1 MNAEYLLEAV
11 GLIDDDLIAG
21 AMEAPARQAAPRPR
35 LRRWAALAA
44 CLALA
49 AALGRFALPAMT
61 GGMIG
66 SESTGDAASPNSSSG
81 GGGAGPSLSGAAGE
95 GDSAGQAAPEEPG
108 CDSESTAGDR
118 NFAVMVD
125 GTVYWYTGRVLAGEV
140 DPSDIR
146 GNTVYTDT
154 ALPEAEGEANFTGSC
169 PYALTGDGAAVL
181 MEGEW
186 VLFSPTPPWEAGG

>member
-21 AMEAPARQAAPRPR
+21 AMEAPARQTAPRPR

-49 AALGRFALPAMT
+49 AALGRFALPDMRNGTVSGDAA
-61 GGMIG
+61 
-66 SESTGDAASPNSSSG
+66 GDAASPNSSSG
-81 GGGAGPSLSGAAGE
+81 GGGAGPSLDGAAGE
-95 GDSAGQAAPEEPG
+95 EDSAGQAAPEEPG
-108 CDSESTAGDR
+108 CDSESAAGDR
-118 NFAVMVD
+118 SFAVMVD

-146 GNTVYTDT
+146 GNTVYADA

-169 PYALTGDGAAVL
+169 PYALTADGAAVL
-181 MEGEW
+181 MDGEW
-186 VLFSPTPPWEAGG
+186 VLFSPTPPWETGG

>member
-1 MNAEYLLEAV
+1 MNAECLLEAI

-35 LRRWAALAA
+35 RRRWAALAA

-66 SESTGDAASPNSSSG
+66 SDSTGDAASPNSGSV
-81 GGGAGPSLSGAAGE
+81 GGGAGPSLDGAAGE
-95 GDSAGQAAPEEPG
+95 EDSAGQAAPEEPG
-108 CDSESTAGDR
+108 CDSESAAGDR
-118 NFAVMVD
+118 SFAVMVD
-125 GTVYWYTGRVLAGEV
+125 TGRVLAGEV

-146 GNTVYTDT
+146 GNTVYADA

-169 PYALTGDGAAVL
+169 PYALTADGAAVL
-181 MEGEW
+181 MDGEW
-186 VLFSPTPPWEAGG
+186 VLFSPTPPWETGG